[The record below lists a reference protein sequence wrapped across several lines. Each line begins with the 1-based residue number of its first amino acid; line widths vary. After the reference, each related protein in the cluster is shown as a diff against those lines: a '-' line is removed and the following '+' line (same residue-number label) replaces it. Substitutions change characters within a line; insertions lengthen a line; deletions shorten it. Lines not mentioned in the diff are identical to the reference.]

1 MKTRKK
7 GGWVYQGTS
16 TRKDGSEKT
25 YIGMTRRSPWTRA
38 KEHKDG
44 ARGNDSKSWT
54 SKGTDFKLKSYFWS
68 KNPREAEK
76 TMKKKRK
83 GFFG

>member
-1 MKTRKK
+1 MKRK
-7 GGWVYQGTS
+7 GGWVYQGIS
-16 TRKDGSEKT
+16 TRRDGSKKT
-25 YIGMTRRSPWTRA
+25 YTWMTRRSPWTRA

-44 ARGNDSKSWT
+44 ATGSGKTWT

-68 KNPREAEK
+68 KNPRKAETTVK
-76 TMKKKRK
+76 RKRK